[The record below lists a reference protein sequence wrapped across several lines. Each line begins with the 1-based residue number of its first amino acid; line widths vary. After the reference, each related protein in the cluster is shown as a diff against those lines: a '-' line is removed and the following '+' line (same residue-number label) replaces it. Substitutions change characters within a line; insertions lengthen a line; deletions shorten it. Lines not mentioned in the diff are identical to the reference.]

1 MAATVSSFFFV
12 LTAWWPSSNLLR
24 IREVLIFS
32 LDLKAGCLDR
42 RFVVLFLTFR
52 QMLEGTS
59 KRAMNLVISFQVSL
73 CNHQVIRPCKTWIKK
88 ESLKPQKI
96 GHHDR
101 FFMVYPNL
109 FIYSFALW
117 PSKSL
122 GLLNNGSPFFP
133 IGCLLSPSLNLHL
146 PQILLQKFQPSRS
159 RSNPSS
165 FSLRFTIRFF
175 INCPSLTGSY
185 YMSGPFQYFFLYIYI
200 CY

>member
-1 MAATVSSFFFV
+1 MS
-12 LTAWWPSSNLLR
+12 WQ
-24 IREVLIFS
+24 
-32 LDLKAGCLDR
+32 
-42 RFVVLFLTFR
+42 TFR
-52 QMLEGTS
+52 CFVSDVQTDAGRYFKTS
-59 KRAMNLVISFQVSL
+59 YESCHILSVSL

-165 FSLRFTIRFF
+165 SSLRFTLRFF

-200 CY
+200 CYWAASVV